1 MAEEIK
7 RASIRRAAL
16 KAEEHYRVLLD
27 PNDPDYETEEI
38 ELNELVKITLLA
50 PVGDADDFHNFAVD
64 LARNSF
70 DNLAC
75 EVLRRGLELF
85 PRNCD
90 LLSDFL
96 QYGMNCGF
104 REECKAYYER
114 LHLLPRRRY
123 TWRGFSFSI
132 NYLEQL
138 ADECES
144 DEEFDLLANE
154 MIELS
159 DEYLRFLPYEE
170 DAYRSRANIY
180 KTLREPD
187 KEVDMLKEGLSK
199 LNSAPRCALQLADL
213 LVERGEYEEALKII
227 PRGLSDNNK
236 DQSAISE
243 AYLYYLSGRAK
254 LGLQE
259 KSGEAFSEDGIL
271 SVFMDFNIAL
281 ASLKNKSYRS
291 VIYDKTVLLKNRYGI
306 HIPEQFE
313 NLYDLVEG

>member
-1 MAEEIK
+1 MAEETK
-7 RASIRRAAL
+7 RVSIRRAAK
-16 KAEEHYRVLLD
+16 KADELYKSLLD
-27 PNDPDYETEEI
+27 PSDPDYEAEE
-38 ELNELVKITLLA
+38 NELINLVQTTLLA

-64 LARNSF
+64 LARNDF

-75 EVLRRGLELF
+75 EVLKRGLELF
-85 PRNCD
+85 PKNCD

-96 QYGMNCGF
+96 QYGMNCGL
-104 REECKAYYER
+104 REECKSYYEL
-114 LHLLPRRRY
+114 LHALPRRRY

-138 ADECES
+138 IDECDS
-144 DEEFDLLANE
+144 DEEFDSLANE
-154 MIELS
+154 MMELS
-159 DEYLRFLPYEE
+159 DEYLCFLPYEE

-187 KEVDMLKEGLSK
+187 KEVETLKEGLSK

-227 PRGLSDNNK
+227 PRGISDNNK
-236 DQSAISE
+236 DQSSINE

-259 KSGEAFSEDGIL
+259 KSGEVFSEDFIL
-271 SVFMDFNIAL
+271 SVLLDFNIAL
-281 ASLKNKSYRS
+281 SNLKNKSYRS

-306 HIPEQFE
+306 RIPEQFE
-313 NLYDLVEG
+313 NLYDLVEN